1 MDTFKIT
8 TIEGIGVREEK
19 ALIGGIIIR
28 GIIPTIGE
36 IGIEIGMELGMIN
49 FLTTTG
55 EIGMTGMI
63 GIIEM
68 IELKG
73 VMVSKKSEALEGD
86 KGPFQTHFQGLGQDL
101 DQSQGQDQPLCQ
113 HHPVTQ
119 HHKNN
124 LLEYHLFWTSMNL

>member
-28 GIIPTIGE
+28 GIIPTIGEIGME

-73 VMVSKKSEALEGD
+73 VMV
-86 KGPFQTHFQGLGQDL
+86 
-101 DQSQGQDQPLCQ
+101 
-113 HHPVTQ
+113 
-119 HHKNN
+119 
-124 LLEYHLFWTSMNL
+124 

>member
-49 FLTTTG
+49 FLTTG
-55 EIGMTGMI
+55 EIGMTGMTGMI

-68 IELKG
+68 TELKG
-73 VMVSKKSEALEGD
+73 VMV
-86 KGPFQTHFQGLGQDL
+86 
-101 DQSQGQDQPLCQ
+101 
-113 HHPVTQ
+113 
-119 HHKNN
+119 
-124 LLEYHLFWTSMNL
+124 